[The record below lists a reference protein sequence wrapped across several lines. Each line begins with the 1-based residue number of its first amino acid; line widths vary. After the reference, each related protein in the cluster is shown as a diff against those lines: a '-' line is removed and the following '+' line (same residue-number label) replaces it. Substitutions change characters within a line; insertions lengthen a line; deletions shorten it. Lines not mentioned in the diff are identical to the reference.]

1 MVNQLLTVACV
12 LIPSLFAWDAF
23 RRHTMLS
30 HGRLLASDRALVL
43 ERQIEEI
50 RTRLK
55 LDAEALDRH
64 RASLTEQHDFARNTL
79 KSLVD
84 YQNNTDRA
92 FAELHARFAER
103 DSRLDAHDIRCE
115 TIERVN
121 TAHAENL
128 ATFMN
133 EARLEITKLQQNQ
146 TMALQGLGGM
156 GRRPPPNNFNPGIG
170 GSFP

>member
-12 LIPSLFAWDAF
+12 LIPTLFAWDAF
-23 RRHTMLS
+23 KRWTMLANARLIS
-30 HGRLLASDRALVL
+30 HDYAASLDRTIIEIKTVL
-43 ERQIEEI
+43 TQHHES
-50 RTRLK
+50 
-55 LDAEALDRH
+55 LDRH
-64 RASLTEQHDFARNTL
+64 RASLTEQHDFARNRL

-92 FAELHARFAER
+92 LAER

-121 TAHAENL
+121 AAHAENL
-128 ATFMN
+128 ATFIN
-133 EARLEITKLQQNQ
+133 ETRLEITKLQQNQ